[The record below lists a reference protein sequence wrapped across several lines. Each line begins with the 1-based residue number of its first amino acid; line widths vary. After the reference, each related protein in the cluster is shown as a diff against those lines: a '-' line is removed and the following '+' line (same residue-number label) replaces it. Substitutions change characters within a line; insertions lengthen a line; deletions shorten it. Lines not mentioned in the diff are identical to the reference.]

1 MTNVAT
7 ESDKTIIS
15 KLVKW
20 NKQHLSDRQSTLILS
35 FFIGLFAAIAAFIL
49 HSIIKEIQHLL
60 TLDLQLP
67 ATTGYTCF
75 SLS

>member
-35 FFIGLFAAIAAFIL
+35 FFIGLFAAIAAFDDL
-49 HSIIKEIQHLL
+49 H
-60 TLDLQLP
+60 TF
-67 ATTGYTCF
+67 F
-75 SLS
+75 SFVFISYYPSFIAR